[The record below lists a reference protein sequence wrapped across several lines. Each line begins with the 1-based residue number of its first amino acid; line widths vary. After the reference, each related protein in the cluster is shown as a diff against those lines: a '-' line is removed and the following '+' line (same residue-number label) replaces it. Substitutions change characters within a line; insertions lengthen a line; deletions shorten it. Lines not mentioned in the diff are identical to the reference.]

1 MTSFMPVEFSTV
13 FVLNLYNMH
22 MLLTMFFLQFLFFF
36 SVFLGNIFS
45 LTFFSYRAGRG
56 FAHGQKMLFRT
67 RNVRQTMFELFM
79 YLLLTIS

>member
-1 MTSFMPVEFSTV
+1 MTFLTPVEFSTV

-22 MLLTMFFLQFLFFF
+22 MLMTMFFLQFLFF

-45 LTFFSYRAGRG
+45 LIFCSHRAGRG
-56 FAHGQKMLFRT
+56 FAHGQKMLFHT

>member
-1 MTSFMPVEFSTV
+1 MTFLTPVEFSTV

-22 MLLTMFFLQFLFFF
+22 MLMTMFFLQFLFF
-36 SVFLGNIFS
+36 SVFLGNISS
-45 LTFFSYRAGRG
+45 LTFCSHRAGRG
-56 FAHGQKMLFRT
+56 FAHGQKMLFHT

>member
-1 MTSFMPVEFSTV
+1 MTFLTPVEFSTV

-22 MLLTMFFLQFLFFF
+22 MLMTMFFLQFLFF

-45 LTFFSYRAGRG
+45 LTFCSHRAGRG
-56 FAHGQKMLFRT
+56 FAHGQKMLFHT
-67 RNVRQTMFELFM
+67 QTMFELFM